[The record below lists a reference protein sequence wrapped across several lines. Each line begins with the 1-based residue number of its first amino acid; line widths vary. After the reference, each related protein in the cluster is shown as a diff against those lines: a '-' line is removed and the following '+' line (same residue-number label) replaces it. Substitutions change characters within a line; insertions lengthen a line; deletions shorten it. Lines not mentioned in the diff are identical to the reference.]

1 MAPIHLG
8 KLVEKALT
16 RKWYLAGHEP
26 GNRFST
32 GLDDNDDVLLE
43 FTLNYAD
50 HYTLRVRAHQE
61 IGFWHYDEGSGRGR
75 KELRP
80 LAKHLLERFGRT
92 TGGHLSDIKFF
103 TLEDYNGVLDKKL
116 TADDINARL

>member
-16 RKWYLAGHEP
+16 LKWSLAEYEP

-32 GLDDNDDVLLE
+32 SLDDADDVLLE

-61 IGFWHYDEGSGRGR
+61 IGFWHYDEKSGRGR
-75 KELRP
+75 KELQP
-80 LAKHLLERFGRT
+80 LAKYLLERFGRT
-92 TGGHLSDIKFF
+92 TGGHLGDIPFF
-103 TLEDYNGVLDKKL
+103 TLEDYNGVLDKEV